1 MEVIISAKQYEI
13 NEALKAQAEELAAK
27 LAESYKNQKI
37 TSIRFMFSVERN
49 WQIADTLLNAKNLT
63 LHATARTN
71 DMRVSL
77 ANVID
82 KLDKQMRR
90 YLERIQDNSI
100 KADPIAKQK
109 MWTSAELRELGDGDD
124 LEEGYYDRSE
134 KAAQS

>member
-1 MEVIISAKQYEI
+1 M
-13 NEALKAQAEELAAK
+13 
-27 LAESYKNQKI
+27 
-37 TSIRFMFSVERN
+37 
-49 WQIADTLLNAKNLT
+49 T
-63 LHATARTN
+63 LHATARTK

-109 MWTSAELRELGDGDD
+109 MWTSAELRELGDDDD